1 MSHPLRHLALLTA
14 LVLGISAAPCQAAS
28 APAPPDAATT
38 TCTQQLQAISRAL
51 TAYRRAHHG
60 ALPAHLSDLY
70 PSYLKDKA
78 MLHCPADPTPGTP
91 WPADETIADPHMPVS
106 YLYDMS
112 ADPATY
118 PVTFSPRPDGKV
130 TWYQQKMAQRAY
142 FGDRV
147 PVVRCWHHTQ
157 VPAGQTLPV
166 LNLALTGKVFRT
178 GEAWEYDADSV
189 PFLLASLERDLAAG
203 PERVRRRWTAATI
216 ADYFSSVPSVP
227 ALHDRFRAAA
237 AKLASL
243 AGSFSQDAAAQS
255 AAVASLYGAAGDMEE
270 AARAYDRALSLPG
283 DHHRIAAWMRDQYFE
298 AGQPEK
304 GLMAVEKL
312 QAREPHNVPYMVI
325 LAWSYGRAGQRDKAD
340 EWMHR
345 ADQEMIGQPAPDF
358 TLNDAAGRTV
368 RLADL
373 RGRAVLLFFFSPNGD
388 AEAVAKQLNSLR
400 QQYRDREL
408 TILGLDAWVGR
419 QTDVAFAHRTFT
431 YPLLPDAYPVFE
443 AYGIY
448 RTPTLI
454 LIDPEGK
461 VATRHSGID
470 PDLAARLAEEVKKAI
485 PSQAV
490 AR

>member
-1 MSHPLRHLALLTA
+1 MA
-14 LVLGISAAPCQAAS
+14 LGISAAPCEAAS
-28 APAPPDAATT
+28 APASADAATT
-38 TCTQQLQAISRAL
+38 TCTQHLQAISRAL

-118 PVTFSPRPDGKV
+118 PVIFSPRPDGKV
-130 TWYQQKMAQRAY
+130 TWYQQKMAERAY

-157 VPAGQTLPV
+157 VPASQTPPV
-166 LNLALTGKVFRT
+166 LNLALSGKIFPTTVP
-178 GEAWEYDADSV
+178 AWEYDAGTV

-216 ADYFSSVPSVP
+216 ADYFGSIPPVP
-227 ALHDRFRAAA
+227 ALHDRLRAAA
-237 AKLASL
+237 AKLAAL
-243 AGSFSQDAAAQS
+243 AGPFSQDAAAQS
-255 AAVASLYGAAGDMEE
+255 AAVASLYGAAGDMKE

-283 DHHRIAAWMRDQYFE
+283 NHRWIASQMVGQYFR

-304 GLMAVEKL
+304 GLMAAEKL
-312 QAREPHNVPYMVI
+312 QAREPQNVAYMVL
-325 LAWSYGRAGQRDKAD
+325 LAMTHWRAGQRDKAD
-340 EWMHR
+340 EWWHR

-400 QQYRDREL
+400 QQYQDREL
-408 TILGLDAWVGR
+408 TILALDSWVGR
-419 QTDVAFAHRTFT
+419 QTDIAFAHRTFT

-443 AYGIY
+443 AYGTY